1 MSEEIPFNKIA
12 NYYDLIYQDK
22 NYLKEVEYIKN
33 LIAEFADNKESILE
47 LGCGTGKHASLLAE
61 EGYQMSVVDKSS
73 EMIKIAK
80 SRGLKN
86 CFLSDIDSFE
96 INKKFDIVLAL
107 FHVMS
112 YVTEDQKIDKVLSN
126 IKNILKVKEFL
137 FLIFGFHLPY

>member
-61 EGYQMSVVDKSS
+61 EG
-73 EMIKIAK
+73 
-80 SRGLKN
+80 
-86 CFLSDIDSFE
+86 
-96 INKKFDIVLAL
+96 
-107 FHVMS
+107 
-112 YVTEDQKIDKVLSN
+112 
-126 IKNILKVKEFL
+126 
-137 FLIFGFHLPY
+137 